1 MASVPLRAAYSFS
14 IEAACMPNGQLVC
27 ALHTVADRT
36 QPLLA
41 AYDLAFK
48 GKSHLASWQVC
59 PLSFW

>member
-14 IEAACMPNGQLVC
+14 IEAVCMPNGQLVC
-27 ALHTVADRT
+27 ALHTVADKT

-41 AYDLAFK
+41 YDLASK
-48 GKSHLASWQVC
+48 GKSHLASWQVY